1 MSILFKAKYI
11 YYIYFYIFILKML
24 GYINKLLLLFS
35 NNDIFSNIIT
45 NPNFTKS
52 NIKNTTIDFN
62 NIYYP

>member
-1 MSILFKAKYI
+1 
-11 YYIYFYIFILKML
+11 ML